1 MSVTV
6 CTALDETWADVAR
19 RNPWRP
25 LDCGSDLG
33 HSCFLFTR
41 SSSVCSVSGV
51 TVDTVCA
58 QTHMC
63 LITPKSFSVLCRVRC
78 RSVHQ
83 SRLEMWVRIH
93 LQTLMLRRKIQKK
106 KKKDQ
111 KSDTGVQGCCFF
123 YCCFFW
129 KHITRRI
136 VWDQMTQMKMKE
148 KKRWL
153 RWNSHRTWHLCD
165 TSVWQSSVL
174 PSSPHL
180 LCSVSLLVKITQ
192 QWCSAVW
199 VFCF

>member
-106 KKKDQ
+106 KKKRPKIWYQSPRLLFFLLLFFLKAHYQ
-111 KSDTGVQGCCFF
+111 KNSLRSNDTNENEG
-123 YCCFFW
+123 
-129 KHITRRI
+129 KK
-136 VWDQMTQMKMKE
+136 KM
-148 KKRWL
+148 
-153 RWNSHRTWHLCD
+153 
-165 TSVWQSSVL
+165 
-174 PSSPHL
+174 
-180 LCSVSLLVKITQ
+180 
-192 QWCSAVW
+192 A
-199 VFCF
+199 

>member
-93 LQTLMLRRKIQKK
+93 LQTLMLRRTIQKK
-106 KKKDQ
+106 KKKT
-111 KSDTGVQGCCFF
+111 KNLIPESKVVVFF
-123 YCCFFW
+123 IVVFFES
-129 KHITRRI
+129 T
-136 VWDQMTQMKMKE
+136 
-148 KKRWL
+148 
-153 RWNSHRTWHLCD
+153 
-165 TSVWQSSVL
+165 L
-174 PSSPHL
+174 PEE
-180 LCSVSLLVKITQ
+180 
-192 QWCSAVW
+192 
-199 VFCF
+199 